1 MGKYTATTRG
11 RTFRWNPDFSVGAFK
26 HKDSFSD
33 FYDGVWDSISEQFPW
48 DWNDYGSVQKYSTYP
63 VIGGIFSRRMNQ
75 LEYEE
80 NVRRQK
86 DKARNLGYD
95 IENVRYPIHSGIY
108 GNYGGGYNGL
118 EVTASVIGL
127 YTDLMRWTK
136 W

>member
-1 MGKYTATTRG
+1 MGKYTMTTRG
-11 RTFRWNPDFSVGAFK
+11 RSFKWKPDFSVGGFK
-26 HKDSFSD
+26 GDMRHPADD
-33 FYDGVWDSISEQFPW
+33 MWDSLVSEFPW

-63 VIGGIFSRRMNQ
+63 VVGGIFSRRLTQ

-80 NVRRQK
+80 NERRQK
-86 DKARNLGYD
+86 DKAKNLGYD
-95 IENVRYPIHSGIY
+95 FEDVTYPIHSGLY

-127 YTDLMRWTK
+127 YSDLLRWTK